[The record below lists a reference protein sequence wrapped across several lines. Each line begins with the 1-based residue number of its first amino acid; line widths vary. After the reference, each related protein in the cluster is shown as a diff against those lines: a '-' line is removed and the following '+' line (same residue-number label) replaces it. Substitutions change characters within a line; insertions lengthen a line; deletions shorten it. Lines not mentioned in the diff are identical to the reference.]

1 MVAAKNASEQAVLDF
16 FETLSS
22 GDLDA
27 LASQLHE
34 DMSWEPMVRDIPG
47 AGLHQGRDKVLNEFL
62 APVRG
67 AFRPGEPK
75 VYVDFMVSDGD
86 GRVVAETRAVGAK
99 ADDGRVYDNR
109 YAWVFEFRDGK
120 VLKVREYMDSLYT
133 ARFWGMIPDGPAA

>member
-1 MVAAKNASEQAVLDF
+1 MVAARNANEQAVLDF
-16 FETLSS
+16 FKTLSS

-27 LASQLHE
+27 LSGLLDKDA
-34 DMSWEPMVRDIPG
+34 SWEPMVREIPG
-47 AGLHQGRDKVLNEFL
+47 AGRHQGRDTIINEFL

-75 VYVDFMVSDGD
+75 VDVDVMVSDAD
-86 GRVVAETRAVGAK
+86 RVVAETRAFGHK

-109 YAWVFEFRDGK
+109 YVWVFELRGGK
-120 VLKVREYMDSLYT
+120 VLNIREYMDSLYT

>member
-1 MVAAKNASEQAVLDF
+1 MVAPKNASEKAVLTF

-27 LASQLHE
+27 LGRLLDR
-34 DMSWEPMVRDIPG
+34 DMSWETMVRDIPG

-75 VYVDFMVSDGD
+75 VLVDNMVSDGD
-86 GRVVAETRAVGAK
+86 NVIAETRALGTK

-109 YAWVFEFRDGK
+109 YAWAFEFRDGK
-120 VLKVREYMDSLYT
+120 VLKIREYMDSLYT